1 MAAQV
6 QVVQVQTSQEMEIAI
21 SSYVVQG
28 YVLANKTAESATM
41 TKRKEFS
48 VLWAVVG
55 FLICLIPLL
64 IYVIIYASETDKV
77 VEIRLVSSAGGSD
90 DDLAELERL
99 ADLRNKKVLTE
110 EEYDVEKQRLL
121 GYPARDPDAEPSGD
135 E

>member
-28 YVLANKTAESATM
+28 YVLAAESATM